1 MSDAYAEQIRSLT
14 VGGVPY
20 TYRVLRQPE
29 PRTEPVVAM
38 GGVLEGMHNWTYLE
52 STVLPKASLV
62 TIDMPTLDPSSFRGE
77 SNSVGILCDGLEG
90 VIDDLGA
97 ERVNLY
103 GYSLGAAV
111 TFQYAQR
118 HPGKVARLLI
128 GGVPEQMPRDALE
141 QLRLSVERARAGDA
155 DGFAGLLS
163 AALLCLDESHHVHRR
178 DLSHEFMLRFLRNAV
193 RTPGNIDRLEAGL
206 TSHHRLTGGLSGVP
220 TTVFTGE
227 HDHLHTVD
235 RQREFAAT
243 IDGSRFV
250 TFPDCD
256 HALPAQRP
264 EAIRSLVASF
274 LMEDEA
280 GAAAPVAARTERSC
294 SAPGPRAHR

>member
-1 MSDAYAEQIRSLT
+1 MSSDEQIRTLT
-14 VGGVPY
+14 VQGVSY
-20 TYRVLRQPE
+20 TYRVLRRPG
-29 PRTEPVVAM
+29 PSLAPVVAM

-52 STVLPKASLV
+52 GTVLPKANLV
-62 TIDMPTLDPSSFRGE
+62 TIDMPTLDPSSFQDE
-77 SNSVGILCDGLEG
+77 NSVGILCTGLEG
-90 VIDDLGA
+90 IIDDLGA
-97 ERVNLY
+97 DRVNLY

-111 TFQYAQR
+111 MFQYAQR
-118 HPGKVARLLI
+118 HPEKVARLLI
-128 GGVPEQMPRDALE
+128 GGVPERMPEDALE
-141 QLRLSVERARAGDA
+141 QLRCAVARARAGDA
-155 DGFAGLLS
+155 DGFARVLT

-178 DLSHEFMLRFLRNAV
+178 DLAHEFMVRFLRNAV

-235 RQREFAAT
+235 RQRDFAAT

-264 EAIRSLVASF
+264 GAIRSLVASF
-274 LMEDEA
+274 LMED
-280 GAAAPVAARTERSC
+280 
-294 SAPGPRAHR
+294 SAQKVG